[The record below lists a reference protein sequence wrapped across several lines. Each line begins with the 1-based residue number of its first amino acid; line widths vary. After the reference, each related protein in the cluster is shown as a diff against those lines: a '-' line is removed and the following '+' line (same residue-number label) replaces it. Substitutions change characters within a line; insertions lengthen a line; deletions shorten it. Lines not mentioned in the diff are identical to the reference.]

1 MKSGK
6 KDGNAESP
14 ASPAAPPAAPAG
26 ALALAPARPSSA
38 APGSAPAALPLF
50 YKQPELLSP
59 DRHGGKSLAKSINF
73 RFARATNS
81 VPLNS
86 VEFALAQRHYPI
98 VFTPANP
105 PLPVAILGL
114 RDEQNLFVNA
124 EGGWKPG
131 HYIPAYVRR
140 YPFVFTTSAGE
151 ESFALCVDAASEFIV
166 DGAENPLFENGKP
179 TQTTNNA
186 LNFCA
191 AFQAEFNKTRDFCAA
206 LEEQKLLDVKAA
218 DVALPG
224 GQKLVFGNFRVVNEA
239 RFQALPE
246 AVVLDWYKRGWM
258 GLVYAHLLSF
268 GSWAHLTG

>member
-1 MKSGK
+1 MPPVKSGQS
-6 KDGNAESP
+6 DGNAGS
-14 ASPAAPPAAPAG
+14 PAAPAG
-26 ALALAPARPSSA
+26 SLALAPSGQSA
-38 APGSAPAALPLF
+38 AAPAALPLF
-50 YKQPELLSP
+50 YKRPELLSP
-59 DRHGGKSLAKSINF
+59 DRHGGKSLARSINF

-81 VPLNS
+81 VPLNA
-86 VEFALAQRHYPI
+86 VEFVLAQRHYPI

-131 HYIPAYVRR
+131 HYIPAYIRR
-140 YPFVFTTSAGE
+140 YPFVFTTNTGE
-151 ESFALCVDAASEFIV
+151 QSFALCVDAASEFIV
-166 DGAENPLFENGKP
+166 EGADNPLFADGKP

-206 LEEQKLLDVKAA
+206 LEEQKLLDVKTA
-218 DVALPG
+218 DVNLPG
-224 GQKLVFGNFRVVNEA
+224 GQKLVFGNFRVVSEA

-246 AVVLDWYKRGWM
+246 AVVLDWHKRGWV